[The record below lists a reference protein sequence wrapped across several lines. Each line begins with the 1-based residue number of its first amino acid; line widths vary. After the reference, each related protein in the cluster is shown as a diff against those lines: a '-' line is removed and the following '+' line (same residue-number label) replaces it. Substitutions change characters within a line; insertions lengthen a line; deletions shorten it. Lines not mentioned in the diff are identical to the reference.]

1 MADSQSKIPTVETE
15 TNSEPLRILS
25 IGAHP
30 ADIFDQSGGTMAHHV
45 ESGDWVGCCVLTHG
59 ARIHDKVISEDL
71 FHKDEI
77 PDAVELNELM
87 AERAD
92 VKAQEVREACALLG
106 VEDVYFFGEDDAVL
120 MPNKDTVRR
129 LASFLRKTRPDIIL
143 THYPMEKGGI
153 WSAHAS
159 TGQMVM
165 MAANL
170 AGSVDPG
177 DSNPPIR
184 LMQIYYFGEGAGGSP
199 KNVWDAHR
207 SFYNDVIIDITD
219 VVEKKLASLD
229 CLVSQGYGGEYARK
243 RIETCDGHF
252 GNLGGVPYGEAF
264 ISHSSQTH
272 YLLPISEY
280 TRKRSKMSDHEI
292 MKSYSYRVP
301 T

>member
-1 MADSQSKIPTVETE
+1 M
-15 TNSEPLRILS
+15 
-25 IGAHP
+25 G
-30 ADIFDQSGGTMAHHV
+30 
-45 ESGDWVGCCVLTHG
+45 
-59 ARIHDKVISEDL
+59 
-71 FHKDEI
+71 
-77 PDAVELNELM
+77 
-87 AERAD
+87 
-92 VKAQEVREACALLG
+92 
-106 VEDVYFFGEDDAVL
+106 
-120 MPNKDTVRR
+120 
-129 LASFLRKTRPDIIL
+129 
-143 THYPMEKGGI
+143 
-153 WSAHAS
+153 
-159 TGQMVM
+159 M

-199 KNVWDAHR
+199 KNVWEAHR

-219 VVEKKLASLD
+219 VVEKKLARLA

-252 GNLGGVPYGEAF
+252 GKLGGVPYGEAF

-292 MKSYSYRVP
+292 MKSYSYRV
-301 T
+301 TT